1 MWAGLIPG
9 FLFGF
14 LLKRSRMCLAGGLR
28 DVYME
33 KRRSGLISMLL
44 IIFTQS
50 VVYFSLIRAGVLAMP
65 EPKAFPFAATV
76 IGGLLFGLGALI
88 ANGCI
93 TTTLVKVG
101 DGRLAGFMSLFS
113 FMIVGV
119 ASQKGFL
126 SPLVAKL
133 RAVGKVQDGLLAA
146 LPVAPLWVAVLG
158 LALVLGW
165 AFYDRKTAKPPF
177 VLPAQYHGAR
187 HLFFEKIWS
196 VYAAA
201 VLIGVFA
208 GLSYAFSKTMT
219 GTPSA
224 WGITGGVTGWLRAM
238 TEGGA
243 VKWAQFFVLGIVLG
257 SFVCTYGSGE
267 FSFKG
272 TDGATLLRAMAGG
285 ALMAFGS
292 VLGGGC
298 IVGHGLSGTARLSLT
313 SWVAFASITLGIW
326 AGVRLFYKD
335 AIVTKK

>member
-65 EPKAFPFAATV
+65 EPKAFPLAATV

-126 SPLVAKL
+126 RSLLTWILISPN
-133 RAVGKVQDGLLAA
+133 
-146 LPVAPLWVAVLG
+146 
-158 LALVLGW
+158 
-165 AFYDRKTAKPPF
+165 F
-177 VLPAQYHGAR
+177 HS
-187 HLFFEKIWS
+187 LFSISE
-196 VYAAA
+196 
-201 VLIGVFA
+201 
-208 GLSYAFSKTMT
+208 
-219 GTPSA
+219 
-224 WGITGGVTGWLRAM
+224 
-238 TEGGA
+238 
-243 VKWAQFFVLGIVLG
+243 
-257 SFVCTYGSGE
+257 
-267 FSFKG
+267 
-272 TDGATLLRAMAGG
+272 
-285 ALMAFGS
+285 
-292 VLGGGC
+292 
-298 IVGHGLSGTARLSLT
+298 LSLKQLAIIFV
-313 SWVAFASITLGIW
+313 SAAFPSIIIQI
-326 AGVRLFYKD
+326 YKM
-335 AIVTKK
+335 VSSRYN

>member
-65 EPKAFPFAATV
+65 EPKAFPLAATV

-133 RAVGKVQDGLLAA
+133 RAVARFRTA
-146 LPVAPLWVAVLG
+146 CLPPCPSPRSG
-158 LALVLGW
+158 S
-165 AFYDRKTAKPPF
+165 PF
-177 VLPAQYHGAR
+177 
-187 HLFFEKIWS
+187 S
-196 VYAAA
+196 VWRWCS
-201 VLIGVFA
+201 A
-208 GLSYAFSKTMT
+208 GLSTTAKRPNRLLSCRR
-219 GTPSA
+219 S
-224 WGITGGVTGWLRAM
+224 ITELVICFLKKS
-238 TEGGA
+238 GA
-243 VKWAQFFVLGIVLG
+243 STQ
-257 SFVCTYGSGE
+257 
-267 FSFKG
+267 
-272 TDGATLLRAMAGG
+272 
-285 ALMAFGS
+285 
-292 VLGGGC
+292 
-298 IVGHGLSGTARLSLT
+298 RLS
-313 SWVAFASITLGIW
+313 
-326 AGVRLFYKD
+326 
-335 AIVTKK
+335 